1 MIKVV
6 VADDHKMFAEGIT
19 ALLNTYDDIEVIG
32 ILNSG
37 KALVEYL
44 LSNSVDV
51 VLCDI
56 DMPELNGEDALK
68 AIRVQWPSLKVI
80 MLTSHDE
87 PSFINQFVELGAN
100 GYVLKNTDRAEL
112 RKAVLN
118 VYEGKEYY
126 NAQLVH
132 KLQKHK
138 EDLEKKAVQE
148 LNRIKLSQ
156 REIEIVKLTAQDL
169 SMKEISDQLH
179 LSINTIKTH
188 RKNIQKKLDV
198 TGSTGITK
206 YAVEQGWV

>member
-1 MIKVV
+1 VIKVAI
-6 VADDHKMFAEGIT
+6 ADDHVMFAEGIT
-19 ALLNTYDDIEVIG
+19 ALLNTYDDIDVVG
-32 ILNSG
+32 VLNTG
-37 KALVEYL
+37 KSLVEYL
-44 LSNSVDV
+44 TENEVDV

-68 AIRVQWPSLKVI
+68 AIRVQWPNLKVV

-112 RKAVLN
+112 RKAVLT

-126 NAQLVH
+126 NSKLIH

-138 EDLEKKAVQE
+138 EDQEKRATQE
-148 LNRIKLSQ
+148 LNKIKLSQ

-206 YAVEQGWV
+206 YAMEQGWV

>member
-1 MIKVV
+1 VIKVA

-32 ILNSG
+32 VLNTG

-44 LSNSVDV
+44 TENKVDV

-68 AIRVQWPSLKVI
+68 AIKVQWPNLKVI

-87 PSFINQFVELGAN
+87 PSFINQFSELGAN

-118 VYEGKEYY
+118 VHEGKEYY
-126 NAQLVH
+126 NAQLIH

-138 EDLEKKAVQE
+138 EDQE
-148 LNRIKLSQ
+148 LKASQVQNKIKLSD

-188 RKNIQKKLDV
+188 RKNILKKLDV
-198 TGSTGITK
+198 SGSTGLTK
-206 YAVEQGWV
+206 YAIEQGWV

>member
-1 MIKVV
+1 MIKVAI
-6 VADDHKMFAEGIT
+6 ADDHVMFAEGIT
-19 ALLNTYDDIEVIG
+19 ALLNTYDDIDVVG
-32 ILNSG
+32 VLNTG
-37 KALVEYL
+37 KSLVEYL
-44 LSNSVDV
+44 TENEVDV

-68 AIRVQWPSLKVI
+68 AIRVQWPNLKVV

-112 RKAVLN
+112 RKAVLT

-126 NAQLVH
+126 NSKLIH

-138 EDLEKKAVQE
+138 EDQEKRATQE
-148 LNRIKLSQ
+148 LNKIKLSQ

-206 YAVEQGWV
+206 YAMEQGWV

>member
-1 MIKVV
+1 MIKVA

-32 ILNSG
+32 VLNTG
-37 KALVEYL
+37 KSLVEYL
-44 LSNSVDV
+44 TENQVDV

-68 AIRVQWPSLKVI
+68 AIRVQWPNLKVV

-118 VYEGKEYY
+118 VHEGKEYY
-126 NAQLVH
+126 NAQLIH

-138 EDLEKKAVQE
+138 EDQE
-148 LNRIKLSQ
+148 LKASQVQNKIKLSN

-188 RKNIQKKLDV
+188 RKNILKKLDV
-198 TGSTGITK
+198 SGSTGLTK
-206 YAVEQGWV
+206 YAIEQGWV

>member
-1 MIKVV
+1 MIKVA

-32 ILNSG
+32 VLNTG

-44 LSNSVDV
+44 TENQVDV

-68 AIRVQWPSLKVI
+68 AIKVQWPNLKVI

-87 PSFINQFVELGAN
+87 PSFINQFSELGAN

-118 VYEGKEYY
+118 VHEGKEYY
-126 NAQLVH
+126 NAQLIH

-138 EDLEKKAVQE
+138 EDQERKASQVQ
-148 LNRIKLSQ
+148 NKIKLSD

-188 RKNIQKKLDV
+188 RKNILKKLDV
-198 TGSTGITK
+198 SGSTGLTK
-206 YAVEQGWV
+206 YAIEQGWV